1 MPNWCD
7 NSVTLRHE
15 DKSKIDALEAEM
27 SKKNDQGHSMA
38 CPFQHLRPN
47 PTGEWDYNWS
57 CANWGTKWDASI
69 IDWDRSGDNEIRLY
83 FDSAWSPPTTLYEF
97 LIEEGWEVEAIYH
110 EPGMGY
116 IGQFTTEDGD
126 DYYEYDIS
134 YPDDIENLPEDLI
147 EFADLRTRAEE
158 YQVEQ
163 LEEQWGDAERTDW
176 YPADKV
182 SPERDGYYE
191 VTTKGW
197 DFPQFVKWDGDHWVA
212 YNEVVQWRGLSK
224 DPNETEVD

>member
-27 SKKNDQGHSMA
+27 SKKNEQGHSIA
-38 CPFQHLRPN
+38 CPLNHLRPN
-47 PTGEWDYNWS
+47 PAGEWEYDWS
-57 CANWGTKWDASI
+57 CTNWGTKWDANV

-83 FDSAWSPPTTLYEF
+83 FDSAWSPPTVLYEF
-97 LIEEGWEVEAIYH
+97 LVEEGWEVDAVYY

-116 IGQFTTEDGD
+116 GGVFTTEGGD
-126 DYYEYDIS
+126 DYYEYDLS
-134 YPDDIENLPEDLI
+134 DPESIEELPSDLI

-163 LEEQWGDAERTDW
+163 LEEQWAAADRTEW
-176 YPADKV
+176 YDV
-182 SPERDGYYE
+182 SVTPVRDGYYE
-191 VTTKGW
+191 ITTQGW
-197 DFPQFVKWDGDHWVA
+197 DFPQFCKFKDGSWDTW
-212 YNEVVQWRGLSK
+212 NEITKWRGLDK
-224 DPNETEVD
+224 EYV